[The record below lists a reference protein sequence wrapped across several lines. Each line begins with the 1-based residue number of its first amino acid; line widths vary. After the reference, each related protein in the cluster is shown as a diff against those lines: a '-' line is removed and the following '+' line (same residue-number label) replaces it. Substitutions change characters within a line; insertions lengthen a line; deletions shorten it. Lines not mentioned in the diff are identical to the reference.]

1 MPRMRFL
8 RPGALG
14 LALAAGFVSAA
25 CSSGGGGGGIQDP
38 SVYEEELGRVA
49 IQDLTASLDRILQK
63 HNYDITRREE
73 IYSTVYY
80 ETLWKPREAQP
91 DELSQGVIAARSRI
105 IVEGR
110 RGGGGGTE
118 GDIFRVFMKFENQ
131 AQLSGSGSWQPFPV
145 TDDARSIYREVFGDL
160 QMETRAGVRSIGE

>member
-1 MPRMRFL
+1 MPRIRLL
-8 RPGALG
+8 RPAALV
-14 LALAAGFVSAA
+14 LALSAGFLSAA
-25 CSSGGGGGGIQDP
+25 CSSGGGSGGIQDP

-49 IQDLTASLDRILQK
+49 IQDLTAGLDRILQK

-80 ETLWKPREAQP
+80 ETLWKPREVQP
-91 DELSQGVIAARSRI
+91 DELSQGVVGARSRV

-110 RGGGGGTE
+110 RGGGE

-131 AQLSGSGSWQPFPV
+131 AQLSGSGAWQAFPV

-160 QMETRAGVRSIGE
+160 QMETRAGVRSIGD